1 MNQEE
6 SRVERNIYENPAR
19 AAEEANTH
27 VAISVD
33 SFSWICR
40 GKQVKVRI
48 VYRRGD
54 YELRFA
60 GALGTRVP
68 DSTADRRAL
77 NELISRCRK
86 WQGVNW
92 L

>member
-1 MNQEE
+1 M
-6 SRVERNIYENPAR
+6 ERNIYETPVR

-27 VAISVD
+27 TAISVD
-33 SFSWICR
+33 SFPWVCR